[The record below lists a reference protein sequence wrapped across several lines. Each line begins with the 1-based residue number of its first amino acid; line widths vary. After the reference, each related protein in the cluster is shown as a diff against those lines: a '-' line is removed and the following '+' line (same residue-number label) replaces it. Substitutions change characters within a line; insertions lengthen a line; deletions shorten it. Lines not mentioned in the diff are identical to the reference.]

1 MPKIRHHRS
10 SRRAPPPK
18 DSDFDHEINLV
29 DRDEEESPLRSSLG
43 GPSTQGETTATAT
56 ESQVDDGEDGISGEV
71 TGRED
76 AGQPSV
82 VVEGPTPQVELGDPV
97 SKIQTTKHHAK
108 PKTPE
113 SAVDILYENQR
124 GGFLCGMPL
133 FSSMALGNLDPPAW
147 TNFAHR
153 PSPTNINTAQ
163 VPDPS
168 WEWAWP
174 EWRINHDEGVDED
187 GWEYS
192 FAFSKKFAW
201 HKARWWNSFVR
212 RRAWIRKRV
221 RKDAGYLA
229 QGPHMLNPEYFT
241 IRPSSETARD
251 GSPSRASSVRGSR
264 VSMSTVNLEGV
275 EPPVIE
281 HADGLLHV
289 LRVSRID
296 REKIEAVDNYL
307 ENSQENLEGLQS
319 IMHDIMALFVFQASR
334 RVLLSK
340 LTDIYDMTLAEHKK
354 EKDPSPDL
362 DQRVKNLAAAVT
374 HADEEV
380 KRLEYW
386 SDAKDIA
393 EEGGSKG
400 AVDQEQ
406 GWDSTWRGVD
416 RSGPSGPPAPKD
428 ETKKGGV
435 NNLHE
440 DGA

>member
-1 MPKIRHHRS
+1 MYV
-10 SRRAPPPK
+10 
-18 DSDFDHEINLV
+18 L
-29 DRDEEESPLRSSLG
+29 
-43 GPSTQGETTATAT
+43 
-56 ESQVDDGEDGISGEV
+56 
-71 TGRED
+71 
-76 AGQPSV
+76 
-82 VVEGPTPQVELGDPV
+82 GPTPQVEAGDPV
-97 SKIQTTKHHAK
+97 SKLQTTKHHNK
-108 PKTPE
+108 PKIPE

-153 PSPTNINTAQ
+153 PSPTDINTAQ

-174 EWRINHDEGVDED
+174 EWRINHDEGVDGD

-221 RKDAGYLA
+221 RKDAGYSA

-251 GSPSRASSVRGSR
+251 GSPSGASSFRGSR
-264 VSMSTVNLEGV
+264 VSMDTSNMEGG
-275 EPPVIE
+275 EPAVIE
-281 HADGLLHV
+281 HADDLLRV
-289 LRVSRID
+289 LRASRID

-307 ENSQENLEGLQS
+307 ENAQENLEGLQS

-334 RVLLSK
+334 RVLLTK
-340 LTDIYDMTLAEHKK
+340 LTDLYDMTAAEHKK
-354 EKDPSPDL
+354 EKDPSPEL
-362 DQRVKNLAAAVT
+362 DQKVKNLAAAVT

-386 SDAKDIA
+386 SDVKDIA

-416 RSGPSGPPAPKD
+416 KSGPSAPPAPKH
-428 ETKKGGV
+428 ETKKGSVKNV
-435 NNLHE
+435 NE